1 MTRCECE
8 ELSFHTLFIS
18 HLLSPASKLQLHCQ
32 YMSFENEARE
42 ERAYYDSLSIAEIHT
57 LIHERKFGRTGML
70 WQSLRER
77 GNLVQSAWV
86 LLELL
91 DRRSVDRDTRRQ
103 AAVVLLYL
111 LDSHEWSPEALS
123 DDKDPDF
130 ESRMRDVRN
139 AVNSKIR
146 EITR

>member
-1 MTRCECE
+1 MT
-8 ELSFHTLFIS
+8 
-18 HLLSPASKLQLHCQ
+18 
-32 YMSFENEARE
+32 FENEGRE
-42 ERAYYDSLSIAEIHT
+42 ERAYYDGLGISEMHA

-77 GNLVQSAWV
+77 GNLMQSAWP

-91 DRRSVDRDTRRQ
+91 ERRSIDRDIRRQ
-103 AAVVLLYL
+103 GAGVLLHL

-123 DDKDPDF
+123 DDRAPDF
-130 ESRMRDVRN
+130 EKRMREVRN

-146 EITR
+146 ELTR

>member
-1 MTRCECE
+1 
-8 ELSFHTLFIS
+8 
-18 HLLSPASKLQLHCQ
+18 
-32 YMSFENEARE
+32 MSFENGARE
-42 ERAYYDSLSIAEIHT
+42 ERAFYDSLGISEIHA

-77 GNLVQSAWV
+77 GNLVQSAWP

-91 DRRSVDRDTRRQ
+91 ERRSVDRDIRRQ
-103 AAVVLLYL
+103 AAGTLLHL

-123 DDKDPDF
+123 DDRDADF
-130 ESRMRDVRN
+130 ESRMREVRN

-146 EITR
+146 EMTR

>member
-1 MTRCECE
+1 MARFKRESVLLDGCAYGSHNHSITHYTAVMT
-8 ELSFHTLFIS
+8 
-18 HLLSPASKLQLHCQ
+18 
-32 YMSFENEARE
+32 FENEARE
-42 ERAYYDSLSIAEIHT
+42 ERAFYDSLSISEIHS

-91 DRRSVDRDTRRQ
+91 ERRSVDRDIRRQ
-103 AAVVLLYL
+103 AAGVLLHM

-123 DDKDPDF
+123 DDNAPEF
-130 ESRMRDVRN
+130 ESRMREARN

-146 EITR
+146 EMTR